1 MGVTP
6 VSGDSYA
13 SFRGSQRRDFG
24 EITNPQPV
32 VFVDLD
38 LHGEEGSVLRL
49 PPPITAQRDAVL
61 LLRLEDF
68 LVEGSLPKVVEASIK
83 SWEAIGRIGIL
94 TQPIGTEP
102 NIKILQGSPLKPE
115 EELDV
120 LKRAR
125 AVELEALLDFG
136 QAIWRPSSY
145 HYRLITGEHAE
156 AYIKLADAIRAPRD
170 AQVLA
175 SWLHRYVQPEIGIL
189 LDTGTLTPLAQ
200 ALKSAALQ
208 SEIQIGLTATLD
220 NYPRT
225 VVDVGATLDRVS
237 GDERRILI
245 VLSVSSSGSLLE
257 RIQNALLRKG
267 PSIKPQIALLV
278 NKGGESQ
285 IEDVDIWTPLAD
297 QDPLVP
303 SGSPDQVGCNLCKE
317 PGRATVVPINPFTFD
332 AMLPGQF
339 ELTVPDIQ
347 DPSANRPLWEAAQR
361 TGALAV
367 EQPAHKA
374 VRRYRSDRV
383 PMGIVIR
390 PERLIADQ
398 SFRDDLKVRI
408 AVLQNKA
415 EMPSDSNLVLVPEHE
430 TEVEGFDEFWS
441 EIGPVIAPE
450 VAEATPF
457 PTNDPFD
464 DALKDSIRSASCVLV
479 FQLGTVSGGTIQR
492 ALVGVQEARGSEG
505 EFKLHGF
512 IMHARPATRRELQT
526 IENSYGREGRQ
537 SHLRIGWSS
546 LLPDRSPLRE
556 EKILLK
562 SVTASS
568 LSSAAKAFHEQ
579 RSQLCGGGYVRERA
593 PVLWGSD
600 QQSHLTPNAI
610 YGHALDAVTTYV
622 AVGSAMAAALGAP
635 EKMTPE
641 LRVFE
646 MAAIARSYY
655 DPLILGSMLRWMRPH
670 EVFWGW
676 TREEAKTTALHILD
690 RAESFGQSI
699 LVPEMLLATA
709 QGKVTREAA
718 EVAVNAAKTLQ
729 KDKRASDETK
739 GIIELGLRLATDVV
753 DSLPSTAGLYEPKA
767 TEKPG

>member
-1 MGVTP
+1 MQGSP
-6 VSGDSYA
+6 VSGDGYV

-24 EITNPQPV
+24 ELTDKQPV
-32 VFVDLD
+32 IFVDLD
-38 LHGEEGSVLRL
+38 LHGEEGAVLRL
-49 PPPITAQRDAVL
+49 PPSFTAQRDAVL

-68 LVEGSLPKVVEASIK
+68 LETGTLPRAVQSSLKA
-83 SWEAIGRIGIL
+83 WETIGRIGIL
-94 TQPIGTEP
+94 NQPINSEP
-102 NIKILQGSPLKPE
+102 RIEIVQGDALKLE
-115 EELDV
+115 EEVEV

-136 QAIWRPSSY
+136 QAIWRPNSH

-156 AYIKLADAIRAPRD
+156 AYIKLADAIRSPRD

-175 SWLHRYVQPEIGIL
+175 SWLHRYIKPETGIL

-200 ALKSAALQ
+200 AIESAALR
-208 SEIQIGLTATLD
+208 SEVKVGLTATLD

-225 VVDVGATLDRVS
+225 VIDVGATLDRVS
-237 GDERRILI
+237 GDERQVLI
-245 VLSVSSSGSLLE
+245 VLSVSSSGALLE
-257 RIQNALLRKG
+257 RIQNAILRKG
-267 PSIKPQIALLV
+267 DSISPQISLLV
-278 NKGGESQ
+278 NKGGEAE
-285 IEDVDIWTPLAD
+285 IEDVDIWTPLVD

-303 SGSPDQVGCNLCKE
+303 SGSPDAVGCRLCKE

-339 ELTVPDIQ
+339 ELAVPDIE

-367 EQPAHKA
+367 EQPAHQA
-374 VRRYRSDRV
+374 VRRYRSDSV
-383 PMGIVIR
+383 PMGIVMR
-390 PERLIADQ
+390 SERVISDQ
-398 SFRDDLKVRI
+398 KFRDSLKKRI
-408 AVLQNKA
+408 QAMQKKA
-415 EMPSDSNLVLVPEHE
+415 AMPTDTDLVLVPEHE
-430 TEVEGFDEFWS
+430 STEEGFDAFW
-441 EIGPVIAPE
+441 EDVGQVLAPDGPQV
-450 VAEATPF
+450 VPF

-464 DALKDSIRSASCVLV
+464 EDLKRKIREASCILV

-492 ALVGVQEARGSEG
+492 ALVGIQAARGRSDQS
-505 EFKLHGF
+505 KLHGF
-512 IMHARPATRRELQT
+512 VMHARPATRRELQT
-526 IENSYGREGRQ
+526 IKNSYGREGEQ
-537 SHLRIGWSS
+537 SRLRIGWSS
-546 LLPDRSPLRE
+546 ILPDRSPLRE
-556 EKILLK
+556 EGILLK
-562 SVTASS
+562 EIAADS
-568 LSSAAKAFHEQ
+568 LSPAAKTFHEE
-579 RSQLCGGGYVRERA
+579 RSQLCRGGYVRERA

-646 MAAIARSYY
+646 IAAIARSYY

-676 TREEAKTTALHILD
+676 TAEEAKTTALHILD
-690 RAESFGQSI
+690 RAENLGQSI
-699 LVPEMLLATA
+699 LVPEMLLAAA

-718 EVAVNAAKTLQ
+718 MVAVNAAETLLKSQ
-729 KDKRASDETK
+729 DTSDETR
-739 GIIELGLRLATDVV
+739 GILELGLKLASNVE
-753 DSLPSTAGLYEPKA
+753 SLPSTAALYQPEASKRA
-767 TEKPG
+767 E